1 MLTLQKPGHRY
12 VAIGVSVYAFELI
25 VILLAQHLGA
35 SAVVAVGVSY
45 WFGLVIS
52 FSLHKLITFRD
63 KRLHHRIL
71 VPQVLAYSLL
81 VLFNFGFTLL
91 VARLLRSLLP
101 AVVIRTVALGLTT
114 IWNYYLYKT
123 HIFKTDIESGI
134 Y

>member
-12 VAIGVSVYAFELI
+12 IVIGISVYAFELI

-35 SAVVAVGVSY
+35 SPVVAVGVSY
-45 WFGLVIS
+45 WFGLVVS

-91 VARLLRSLLP
+91 VARLLRSLVS
-101 AVVIRTVALGLTT
+101 AVVIRSVALGITT
-114 IWNYYLYKT
+114 IWNFYLYKT
-123 HIFKTDIESGI
+123 RIFKPDTGSGI